1 MKHGYKPIS
10 IISFLS
16 AISAIAGYDYV
27 LRIHPLD
34 TGSFINRRELL
45 KSCTFKGQCTFYSFE
60 EGQMIPQIGDIYTYE
75 GTCFITPAMDDVN
88 EQDLEEYDPDLVE
101 KYDGPES
108 EDDGEV

>member
-1 MKHGYKPIS
+1 
-10 IISFLS
+10 
-16 AISAIAGYDYV
+16 
-27 LRIHPLD
+27 
-34 TGSFINRRELL
+34 
-45 KSCTFKGQCTFYSFE
+45 
-60 EGQMIPQIGDIYTYE
+60 MIPQIGDIYTYE